1 MFVDEVILELQKR
14 NMNHLTFG
22 NSFFGEDGG
31 RIWRRIRDP
40 LSQGKPRRLTMG
52 EAYGISPYK
61 RLYRE
66 AKNAYF
72 ARRRFLMSAKSFCI
86 PLAMASREIGVSVV
100 TMRRY
105 CKEGRIEARKT
116 PGGQWRVS
124 LRSLDLYQ
132 PGKKRVDEICRI
144 FEK

>member
-1 MFVDEVILELQKR
+1 MKR
-14 NMNHLTFG
+14 
-22 NSFFGEDGG
+22 
-31 RIWRRIRDP
+31 RRTRNRTKI
-40 LSQGKPRRLTMG
+40 
-52 EAYGISPYK
+52 PYQT
-61 RLYRE
+61 LYRE
-66 AKNAYF
+66 AENAYF

>member
-1 MFVDEVILELQKR
+1 MKKK
-14 NMNHLTFG
+14 
-22 NSFFGEDGG
+22 
-31 RIWRRIRDP
+31 RIRD
-40 LSQGKPRRLTMG
+40 RLN
-52 EAYGISPYK
+52 SPYK

-72 ARRRFLMSAKSFCI
+72 ARRRFCI

-132 PGKKRVDEICRI
+132 PGEKRVDEICRI

>member
-1 MFVDEVILELQKR
+1 MKR
-14 NMNHLTFG
+14 K
-22 NSFFGEDGG
+22 
-31 RIWRRIRDP
+31 RISD
-40 LSQGKPRRLTMG
+40 RLN
-52 EAYGISPYK
+52 YPYK

>member
-1 MFVDEVILELQKR
+1 
-14 NMNHLTFG
+14 
-22 NSFFGEDGG
+22 
-31 RIWRRIRDP
+31 
-40 LSQGKPRRLTMG
+40 
-52 EAYGISPYK
+52 
-61 RLYRE
+61 
-66 AKNAYF
+66 
-72 ARRRFLMSAKSFCI
+72 MSAKSFCI

-100 TMRRY
+100 TMRRD

>member
-1 MFVDEVILELQKR
+1 MKR
-14 NMNHLTFG
+14 KRISDRL
-22 NSFFGEDGG
+22 NS
-31 RIWRRIRDP
+31 
-40 LSQGKPRRLTMG
+40 S
-52 EAYGISPYK
+52 YK
-61 RLYRE
+61 RLYME
-66 AKNAYF
+66 AKNAYS

-86 PLAMASREIGVSVV
+86 PLAVASREIGVSVV

-132 PGKKRVDEICRI
+132 PREKRVDEICRI
-144 FEK
+144 SEK

>member
-1 MFVDEVILELQKR
+1 MKR
-14 NMNHLTFG
+14 K
-22 NSFFGEDGG
+22 
-31 RIWRRIRDP
+31 RISD
-40 LSQGKPRRLTMG
+40 RLN
-52 EAYGISPYK
+52 SPYK

-72 ARRRFLMSAKSFCI
+72 VWRRFLMSAKSFCI